1 MPRLV
6 LAKGPS
12 GCFCSCLRAAQG
24 RLFCEA
30 QFLRPPQQ
38 TYRLAGGGTQ
48 GQQASRLRTRSA
60 TPPPS
65 RRLRTPT
72 PFSAQ
77 GLFL

>member
-12 GCFCSCLRAAQG
+12 GCFCSGRPEAQG
-24 RLFCEA
+24 RLLCEA
-30 QFLRPPQQ
+30 QFYCPPQQ
-38 TYRLAGGGTQ
+38 TYRLTGGGTQ
-48 GQQASRLRTRSA
+48 GQPARRLRTRSA

-65 RRLRTPT
+65 PRLRTPT